1 MNENTEIQNAL
12 DPVILYRV
20 DAEKGD
26 GKELAKEFKI
36 RAYPTFIMVNKDGQM
51 IDIWLGYD
59 KGYFT
64 RTLADARADLSTI
77 DEKKARYLEKP
88 DMHSTIVLGRYS
100 SALRQ
105 HKDAVAYYQQAQMIK
120 TDPGAD
126 YSFDIFENTADG
138 IGQKDFTYDDAAKA
152 ADVMLA
158 TQKNDTWGIINVS
171 DRMIAMAKEIGKQ
184 QDVAKYIQAGLDATA
199 TTDNPDLKRMHTGLM
214 VQFALDIKG
223 DTASALEYKKSSM
236 KEDWQND
243 SNGLNEF
250 AWWCF
255 ENKTNLKEAEKLS
268 EKSIKLA
275 KPGRGKANNLD
286 TLAEIKYALGKK
298 KEAVELEKKAVQEDP
313 KNSEFPLKVER
324 FQKALEK
331 K

>member
-1 MNENTEIQNAL
+1 MNTNAEVQKSL
-12 DPVILYRV
+12 EPVILYRV
-20 DAEKGD
+20 DAEKGE

-36 RAYPTFIMVNKDGQM
+36 RAYPTFIMVNKDGQI

-77 DEKKARYLEKP
+77 DEKRARYLEKP

-105 HKDAVAYYQQAQMIK
+105 YKDAVAYYRQAQMLK

-138 IGQKDFTYDDAAKA
+138 IGQNVFTYDDAVRA
-152 ADVMLA
+152 ADAVLSSPV
-158 TQKNDTWGIINVS
+158 KDTWGIINVS
-171 DRMIAMAKEIGKQ
+171 GRMIGMAKESGRN

-199 TTDNPDLKRMHTGLM
+199 TTDDPDLKRMHTGLM

-223 DTASALEYKKSSM
+223 DTASAMEYKKSSM
-236 KEDWQND
+236 KDDWQND
-243 SNGLNEF
+243 ANGLNEF

-268 EKSIKLA
+268 EKSVKLS
-275 KPGRGKANNLD
+275 KPGRGKANSLD
-286 TLAEIKYALGKK
+286 TLAEIKFALGKT
-298 KEAVELEKKAVQEDP
+298 KEAVALEQKAVQEDP
-313 KNSEFPLKVER
+313 KNSEFPLKVEH
-324 FQKALEK
+324 FQKALDK